1 MTLKRFNF
9 QSGIHKEGTAYS
21 NEGRFFDAGF
31 IRFRAGRPEKMG
43 GWVKKYQNSFVGVC
57 RKIKQWAANNGL
69 RYIGLGTTKKTYI
82 ISGNSF
88 IDVTPIRL
96 TSGAGDPTF
105 SASNGSSVL
114 TVTEA
119 GHGAVLGDFVTFSS
133 AASLGGLIT
142 AAVLN
147 QEYEITS
154 ITDANTFT
162 ITAKDTDGNTV
173 TANAS
178 DTGNGGSSTVAVYQI
193 NIGLDVAVPGG
204 GWSSGPWGDGTWG
217 TAAGDTVANTLRLWS
232 LDNFGEDLVL
242 NARLGAIFL
251 WDATSPSNRAKE
263 LSTIA
268 GAANPPSEVLQ
279 IVVSTQDRHV
289 LAIGCNPIF
298 ESNLDPM
305 QIRWCTQENVLD
317 WTPKTTN
324 TAGDL
329 KLSVGSTIIGA
340 VRGRQEIAIWTD
352 NALYSVQFVGAPFVF
367 KANLITDGVSLIGP
381 NAAVTANNV
390 IFFMDRGN
398 FYAYAGAAKV
408 LPCTVRA
415 YVFDDFAEAQ
425 AEQVVAFANTAF
437 NEVGWFYPS
446 ASSTVC
452 DRMVV
457 YNYEENA
464 WSISDLARDAWD
476 DAAASADTPIAVKTT
491 SDIGHVFSHETG
503 FDDDGQALTA
513 FIETADFDIS
523 DGDHFAFVKRL
534 LPDCLFVGESDSP
547 VLDYSIKVRDNAG
560 GTLSTASTTSVTPTS
575 EFAMSN
581 VRARAR
587 QVRVR
592 VESTDIQNGWRLG
605 DVRLDVRQD
614 GRR

>member
-178 DTGNGGSSTVAVYQI
+178 DTGNGGSSTVAAYQI

-352 NALYSVQFVGAPFVF
+352 NALYSVQFVGSPFVF

-491 SDIGHVFSHETG
+491 SDVGHVFSHETG

-523 DGDHFAFVKRL
+523 DGDHFAFVRRL
-534 LPDCLFVGESDSP
+534 LPDCLFVGESTAP

>member
-173 TANAS
+173 TANSS
-178 DTGNGGSSTVAVYQI
+178 DIGNGGSSTVAVYQI

-476 DAAASADTPIAVKTT
+476 DAAASADTPIAVKST
-491 SDIGHVFSHETG
+491 SDIGHVFRHETG
-503 FDDDGQALTA
+503 FDDDGQAITA

-560 GTLSTASTTSVTPTS
+560 GTLLTASTTSVTPTS

>member
-88 IDVTPIRL
+88 VDVTPIRL

-173 TANAS
+173 TANSS

-279 IVVSTQDRHV
+279 IVGSTQDRHV

-560 GTLSTASTTSVTPTS
+560 GTLLTASTTSVTPTS

>member
-88 IDVTPIRL
+88 VDVTPIRL

-173 TANAS
+173 TANSS

-560 GTLSTASTTSVTPTS
+560 GTLLTASTTSVTPTS

>member
-82 ISGNSF
+82 VSGNSF

-178 DTGNGGSSTVAVYQI
+178 DTGNGGSSTVAAYQI

-352 NALYSVQFVGAPFVF
+352 NALYSVQFVGSPFVF

-476 DAAASADTPIAVKTT
+476 DAAASADTPIAVKTN
-491 SDIGHVFSHETG
+491 SDVGYVFSHETG

-523 DGDHFAFVKRL
+523 DGDHFAFVRRL
-534 LPDCLFVGESDSP
+534 LPDCLFVGESTAP

>member
-31 IRFRAGRPEKMG
+31 IRFRSGRPEKMG
-43 GWVKKYQNSFVGVC
+43 GWVKKYQDSFVGVC
-57 RKIKQWAANNGL
+57 RKVKQWAANNGL

-82 ISGNSF
+82 ISGNKF

-114 TVTEA
+114 TVTET

-147 QEYEITS
+147 QEYEIVS
-154 ITDANTFT
+154 IVDSNTFT

-178 DTGNGGSSTVAVYQI
+178 DTGNGGSSTVAAYQI

-217 TAAGDTVANTLRLWS
+217 TAAGDTIANTLRLWS

-251 WDATSPSNRAKE
+251 WDATTPNNRAKE

-268 GAANPPSEVLQ
+268 GASNPPSEVLQ
-279 IVVSTQDRHV
+279 VVVSTQDRHV
-289 LAIGCNPIF
+289 LAIGCNPIL

-305 QIRWCTQENVLD
+305 QIRWCTQENALD
-317 WTPKTTN
+317 WTPRTTN

-398 FYAYAGAAKV
+398 FYAYSGAAKV

-425 AEQVVAFANTAF
+425 AEQVTAFANTAF

-464 WSISDLARDAWD
+464 WSISNLARDAWD
-476 DAAASADTPIAVKTT
+476 DAAASADTPIAVKTN
-491 SDIGHVFSHETG
+491 SDVGYVFSHETG

-513 FIETADFDIS
+513 FIETADFDIA
-523 DGDHFAFVKRL
+523 DGDHFAFVRRL

-547 VLDYSIKVRDNAG
+547 VLDYSIKIRDNAG

-592 VESTDIQNGWRLG
+592 VESSDIQNGWRLG

>member
-82 ISGNSF
+82 ICGNSF

-96 TSGAGDPTF
+96 TSGAGDRTF

-173 TANAS
+173 TANSS

-560 GTLSTASTTSVTPTS
+560 GTLLTASTTSVTPTS

-592 VESTDIQNGWRLG
+592 VESTDIQNGWRLV

>member
-178 DTGNGGSSTVAVYQI
+178 DTGNGGSSTVAAYQI

-381 NAAVTANNV
+381 NAAITANNV

-523 DGDHFAFVKRL
+523 DGDHFAFVRRL
-534 LPDCLFVGESDSP
+534 LPDCLFVGESTAP

>member
-142 AAVLN
+142 PAVLN

-173 TANAS
+173 TANSS

>member
-114 TVTEA
+114 TVTET

-142 AAVLN
+142 ATVLN

-154 ITDANTFT
+154 ITDSNTFT

-178 DTGNGGSSTVAVYQI
+178 DTGNGGSSTVAAYQI

-251 WDATSPSNRAKE
+251 WDATSPSNRAQE

-352 NALYSVQFVGAPFVF
+352 NALYSVQFVGSPFVF

-491 SDIGHVFSHETG
+491 SDVGYVFSHETG

-523 DGDHFAFVKRL
+523 DGDHFAFVRRL
-534 LPDCLFVGESDSP
+534 LPDCLFVGESTAP